1 MTKKIGF
8 HLRTW
13 TSEMM
18 RGNMMMEDMNMSE
31 VEKQRDP
38 KGRTWIPIGEQA
50 NRERKWVSIEDGA
63 KKKEW
68 TWISIEVND
77 DEN

>member
-1 MTKKIGF
+1 MT
-8 HLRTW
+8 
-13 TSEMM
+13 
-18 RGNMMMEDMNMSE
+18 MEDMNMSE

-50 NRERKWVSIEDGA
+50 NRDRKWMPIQDLT

-68 TWISIEVND
+68 TWIPMEDD
-77 DEN
+77 DERKR

>member
-1 MTKKIGF
+1 
-8 HLRTW
+8 
-13 TSEMM
+13 
-18 RGNMMMEDMNMSE
+18 MMMEDMNMSE

-50 NRERKWVSIEDGA
+50 NRERKWVSIEDGT